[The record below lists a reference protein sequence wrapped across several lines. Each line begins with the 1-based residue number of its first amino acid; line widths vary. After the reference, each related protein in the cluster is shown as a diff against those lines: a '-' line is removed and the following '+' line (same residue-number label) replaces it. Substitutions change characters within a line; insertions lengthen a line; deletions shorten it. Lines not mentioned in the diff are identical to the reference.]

1 MNKKNKTIVKDR
13 YFRFQTWEWQNVSDE
28 VLLAWLKFQTKVA
41 GRSGVYV
48 QGDWEKNT
56 PSSPS
61 LSKDRGNLIL
71 GVNSV
76 TVSYL
81 MHYDSLLQNATDI
94 ITKCDSY
101 FITKCNR
108 SLLQNAFFYDNFIIK
123 WDSYYKIRLLL
134 QIAAV
139 YSFII
144 YLNSLVRLA
153 FHNSYERY

>member
-1 MNKKNKTIVKDR
+1 MNKKNKTIFKDR
-13 YFRFQTWEWQNVSDE
+13 YFRFQTWVWQNVSNE

-94 ITKCDSY
+94 
-101 FITKCNR
+101 
-108 SLLQNAFFYDNFIIK
+108 LLQNAIEV
-123 WDSYYKIRLLL
+123 YYKMRQILSQNATAILL
-134 QIAAV
+134 QNATEV
-139 YSFII
+139 YYKMRFFMTI
-144 YLNSLVRLA
+144 LL
-153 FHNSYERY
+153 

>member
-13 YFRFQTWEWQNVSDE
+13 YFRFQTWVWQNVSNE

-108 SLLQNAFFYDNFIIK
+108 SLL
-123 WDSYYKIRLLL
+123 
-134 QIAAV
+134 
-139 YSFII
+139 
-144 YLNSLVRLA
+144 
-153 FHNSYERY
+153 

>member
-108 SLLQNAFFYDNFIIK
+108 SLLQNASVFLWQF
-123 WDSYYKIRLLL
+123 YYKMRQLL
-134 QIAAV
+134 QNM
-139 YSFII
+139 SFITNCGSILI
-144 YLNSLVRLA
+144 YYL
-153 FHNSYERY
+153 FKFTCKIGFP